1 MFRDAVKS
9 AQKVLAAVAGY
20 RGAID
25 GKAGPSTLAAALRV
39 PGPAPRGVGS
49 DRLAVAGAQ
58 RALADLGFD
67 PGPVDGFFGPTTAAA
82 FAAWAGE
89 ALPDR
94 RNESPFGRESDLMLA
109 YGSPGGP
116 DCTAGRVS
124 VPWRMVL
131 AWDPDQVVR
140 SIACHSLVED
150 SAQRVFDAVAQIY
163 TAREIR
169 DLGLHK
175 FGGCFNLRRKR
186 GGSDWS
192 THAWGIAFDFDPE
205 RNALH
210 MRRDRARLA
219 QEDARPFWE
228 AWEAEQWVS
237 LGRARNY
244 DWMHVQAVRL

>member
-1 MFRDAVKS
+1 MFSDAVKS

-25 GKAGPSTLAAALRV
+25 GKVGAGTLAAAARV
-39 PGPAPRGVGS
+39 SGAAPLGAPPER
-49 DRLAVAGAQ
+49 RAVAAAQ

-67 PGPVDGFFGPTTAAA
+67 PGPPDGFFGPTTAAA
-82 FAAWAGE
+82 FAAWSGDK
-89 ALPDR
+89 LPDR
-94 RNESPFGRESDLMLA
+94 RNESPFGRESDLMLV
-109 YGSPGGP
+109 YGPPGGP
-116 DCTAGRVS
+116 ECTAGRVS

-140 SIACHSLVED
+140 SIACHSRVAA

-163 TAREIR
+163 SPPEIR

-192 THAWGIAFDFDPE
+192 THSWGIAFDFDPE

-219 QEDARPFWE
+219 QEDAAPFWE